1 MARPYLEPG
10 LNQLIDSAQETLR
23 KEEALLFEMTAL
35 FTKYRGDYDWVPAGI
50 MDTKFDQEIELNATD
65 IEQPTKLNGT
75 TTAHTNG
82 DKPQSNGNNRSK
94 TNSPNPLQIHPM
106 YQPPSFNPPH
116 PVDDAF
122 LAAIQTYVAK
132 QEEVVRLHDELYQG
146 LLNADRM
153 RKEVFRWC
161 KAEGHIGELSDG
173 EDWVDLEEWGL
184 LPTELIKGRE
194 EEENEGAVEER
205 RGRRRPA
212 RDRGDR

>member
-1 MARPYLEPG
+1 MARPYLETG
-10 LNQLIDSAQETLR
+10 LDQLITNAQETLR
-23 KEEALLFEMTAL
+23 KEEALLFEMNAL

-50 MDTKFDQEIELNATD
+50 MATKFDHDLEHDALDTD
-65 IEQPTKLNGT
+65 TSSS
-75 TTAHTNG
+75 TAHATNG
-82 DKPQSNGNNRSK
+82 NKPHSNGNR
-94 TNSPNPLQIHPM
+94 TNSTSPTPEIQIHPM
-106 YQPPSFNPPH
+106 YQPPSFNPNRSQH
-116 PVDDAF
+116 PIDDAF

-161 KAEGHIGELSDG
+161 KAQGHIGELSDG

-184 LPTELIKGRE
+184 TPAELIKGRE

-212 RDRGDR
+212 RDRG